1 MIAPLP
7 PQPGTP
13 PVDPAGARP
22 DPKGEGD
29 AFAEILAAAAALAI
43 GPAPHLPGPMPLEHG
58 PAMAAVADLMAP
70 EPVGKPAPVAGL
82 TDPAAELAKR
92 DRPDQPLPVARIF
105 NQDGFF
111 GASVDASAVPG
122 VASDTIPSAPSTPL
136 QARTA
141 PMSGLHQADRPLEAE
156 QPPSPVEMMSAP
168 PASPVCAG
176 AAPVAIPQ
184 RTGPAAPRLLAN
196 PVIRVQIPEAETEL
210 DSTQPLT
217 RRFTLREPS
226 PRAAVQVAMRAL
238 EQGVHV
244 AARAEGL
251 DAAERVRLHDEITA
265 LLARH
270 GLSARSIRISAPARG
285 ARAEEGL
292 K

>member
-7 PQPGTP
+7 PQSGTP

-29 AFAEILAAAAALAI
+29 AFADILAAAAAALP
-43 GPAPHLPGPMPLEHG
+43 PAPHLPGPSPIEHG
-58 PAMAAVADLMAP
+58 PAMVAVADLMAP
-70 EPVGKPAPVAGL
+70 EPVETPAPVAGL
-82 TDPAAELAKR
+82 TDPAAELAKP
-92 DRPDQPLPVARIF
+92 DRPDQPLPAARIF

-111 GASVDASAVPG
+111 GTSVDASAVPG
-122 VASDTIPSAPSTPL
+122 VASDTIQSAPSTPL

-156 QPPSPVEMMSAP
+156 QLPSPVEMISAMQALQTRP
-168 PASPVCAG
+168 E
-176 AAPVAIPQ
+176 AAPVASAL
-184 RTGPAAPRLLAN
+184 RTAPAAPRLLAV
-196 PVIRVQIPEAETEL
+196 PAIRAQIVEAETEL
-210 DSTQPLT
+210 NPIQPLT

-285 ARAEEGL
+285 ARAEERL